1 MNEVFFM
8 LGVIAVGVLI
18 AYLVKKLI
26 DSIE

>member
-8 LGVIAVGVLI
+8 TGTIVLGILI

>member
-8 LGVIAVGVLI
+8 FGVIAIGFLI